1 MAADVHHASGEHA
14 PEASEAV
21 HLPGPSYLPVIVA
34 AATTILVVGIVISWF
49 LVVLGAAIDI
59 YAITRWIRDTRR
71 DISELP
77 LEH

>member
-1 MAADVHHASGEHA
+1 M
-14 PEASEAV
+14 
-21 HLPGPSYLPVIVA
+21 IVA

-49 LVVLGAAIDI
+49 LVVLGAVIDV